1 MNSSTRYDKIGQTF
15 VSIFLLVFP
24 LFVWPFRVSFT
35 NDPFDISVASKSPYV
50 ELTANKMMFFVIA
63 LVAFAIMLLFK
74 YAFASDAPDERP
86 KRSFAQWRKDN
97 GFPWLYLPDLFLLLF
112 FVGGVIT
119 WCVAPYGDLLNRD
132 SQSAMWLGGGRFD
145 GLAFYF
151 AYALLYVLVAHF
163 GQLRTDHVKYFSVV
177 VLVMNLFA
185 VLQLAGINV
194 LQLYPPSTHNGTYHD
209 FLSTIG
215 NVDIMGGFLCLAAP
229 LIGVGYVV
237 FRLNMIYRSVFLVSH
252 TLAVYVMFSM
262 NVDVSVLTL
271 IVLIAIIAPMLI
283 RNQTYVKKM
292 LELSWT
298 IVGGW
303 LLSSVIDYQYDPQ
316 ALKTITYVRFD
327 KTALVLLVVSVVLI
341 GLWFLIPK
349 KFSWKWLRRG
359 FVIGE
364 CWLLVMGFCYFR
376 FVYQPADPPMP
387 GLMNDLY
394 ELVRLNLSDTAG
406 THRIGIWRHA
416 LGMSQENPV
425 FGTGCGTFAE
435 TFREY
440 AAKVGYERYADGSRI
455 LDFAHNEYV
464 HHLCTL
470 GLWGLLSYLGFLCS
484 SFVFTLKYYCKN
496 PRILV
501 LGAAVLGYSI
511 QVFFSFGVII
521 VAPLFWLL
529 MGLLMKE
536 IRLTHA
542 ELIQKESA
550 AQVPPSPETPC

>member
-1 MNSSTRYDKIGQTF
+1 
-15 VSIFLLVFP
+15 
-24 LFVWPFRVSFT
+24 
-35 NDPFDISVASKSPYV
+35 
-50 ELTANKMMFFVIA
+50 
-63 LVAFAIMLLFK
+63 
-74 YAFASDAPDERP
+74 
-86 KRSFAQWRKDN
+86 
-97 GFPWLYLPDLFLLLF
+97 
-112 FVGGVIT
+112 
-119 WCVAPYGDLLNRD
+119 
-132 SQSAMWLGGGRFD
+132 
-145 GLAFYF
+145 
-151 AYALLYVLVAHF
+151 
-163 GQLRTDHVKYFSVV
+163 
-177 VLVMNLFA
+177 
-185 VLQLAGINV
+185 
-194 LQLYPPSTHNGTYHD
+194 
-209 FLSTIG
+209 
-215 NVDIMGGFLCLAAP
+215 
-229 LIGVGYVV
+229 
-237 FRLNMIYRSVFLVSH
+237 
-252 TLAVYVMFSM
+252 
-262 NVDVSVLTL
+262 
-271 IVLIAIIAPMLI
+271 
-283 RNQTYVKKM
+283 
-292 LELSWT
+292 
-298 IVGGW
+298 
-303 LLSSVIDYQYDPQ
+303 
-316 ALKTITYVRFD
+316 
-327 KTALVLLVVSVVLI
+327 
-341 GLWFLIPK
+341 
-349 KFSWKWLRRG
+349 
-359 FVIGE
+359 
-364 CWLLVMGFCYFR
+364 
-376 FVYQPADPPMP
+376 MP